1 MCTSWY
7 CFGNYEAMTLN
18 GLGNAEYLCARRNN
32 IDLETYLAIMNSL
45 DKTGKELLKSLPY
58 C

>member
-1 MCTSWY
+1 
-7 CFGNYEAMTLN
+7 MTLN